1 MMQQQ
6 TKLTRK
12 LGTVFERRQAAVLA
26 EVITDAYDDLV
37 KTSDFNELKSIVK
50 ELAQAQQR
58 TGLRVEELAQ
68 AQKELT
74 EAQKRTELRV
84 GELAEAQKRT
94 ELRVEELAEA
104 QKGTQIEIGKLA
116 QRLHETNS
124 HVGGLSRSVAY
135 ALENEAYRML
145 PALLKKQ
152 YGIEMSERLVRTTI
166 EGEEINIFGRG
177 QRNGQDVLLVGE
189 TKLRLDERRQKK
201 RGQKEIF
208 EQLAAKS
215 EAVAR
220 AYPGVEVALLL
231 ITHFARPG
239 ILQKAEERGIL
250 VVQSFEW

>member
-1 MMQQQ
+1 MSMMTQQ
-6 TKLTRK
+6 TRLTRK
-12 LGTVFERRQAAVLA
+12 LGTVFERPQAVMLS
-26 EVITDAYDDLV
+26 EVITDAYNDLV

-50 ELAQAQQR
+50 
-58 TGLRVEELAQ
+58 ELAQ

-104 QKGTQIEIGKLA
+104 QKETQIEIGKLA

-145 PALLKKQ
+145 PVLLKKRH
-152 YGIEMSERLVRTTI
+152 GIEMTERLVRTTI
-166 EGEEINIFGRG
+166 GGEEVNIFGRG

-189 TKLRLDERRQKK
+189 TKLRLDERRKKK

-208 EQLAAKS
+208 EQLAAKA
-215 EAVAR
+215 EAVER
-220 AYPGVEVALLL
+220 AYPGVEIVLLL

-239 ILQKAEERGIL
+239 ILKKAEKRGIL